1 MNHSRLTEIN
11 VDLKPFEFR
20 QGDVLL
26 VLVKDLP
33 ADLEDVTPRSGR
45 VVLQHGE
52 ATGHAHAF
60 YDRGVKVFAPK
71 GSPKGARPTYLQV
84 VRKTALLKHEEHS
97 PASIPPGIYR
107 MPTQVEH
114 TDEDEPRVVA
124 D

>member
-1 MNHSRLTEIN
+1 MKYRDPNTIN

-20 QGDVLL
+20 QGDVLM

-33 ADLEDVTPRSGR
+33 AGLDEVTPRAGR

-71 GSPKGARPTYLQV
+71 GAAKAARPTYLQV
-84 VRKTALLKHEEHS
+84 VRKTALLKHEEHETVKL
-97 PASIPPGIYR
+97 PPGIYR
-107 MPTQVEH
+107 LPTQVEH
-114 TDEDEPRVVA
+114 SDADEPRVVA

>member
-1 MNHSRLTEIN
+1 MNHSQLNEIS

-26 VLVKDLP
+26 VLVNSLP
-33 ADLEDVTPRSGR
+33 AGLDDITPLSGR

-52 ATGHAHAF
+52 STGHAHAF

-71 GSPKGARPTYLQV
+71 GAAKGSRPTYLQV
-84 VRKTALLKHEEHS
+84 VCKTAFLRHEEHS